1 MLCRNVNLR
10 LQIYVLRN
18 ILPQYKK
25 LDAAHNKMH
34 IQYVIRR
41 SLAIAKE
48 YNADAN
54 MVYCIAAFHDIGMLE
69 GREQHEVWGAEKI
82 NADKVITHLFSS
94 KQMELMKAAIREH
107 RASYIGTYTSI
118 YSRIISQADRSFDIF
133 LMTKRSIKYGKRYF
147 PDYSYEQ
154 HYNRTYKYLKKK
166 YGREGYAHM
175 VLEYL
180 PDEKKIDK
188 IQNILDDEK
197 QFRIVFDKCY
207 SAANKSGL

>member
-1 MLCRNVNLR
+1 M
-10 LQIYVLRN
+10 
-18 ILPQYKK
+18 
-25 LDAAHNKMH
+25 
-34 IQYVIRR
+34 IRR